1 MIFPCLFVF
10 LLAEMTIPVLALF
23 ISGLVLLVIGAELL
37 VRGASR
43 LAVLAGISPLVIGL
57 TVVAFG
63 TSSPEMAV
71 SLQANFTGQ
80 TGISIGNVV
89 GSNICNVLLIL
100 GVSAIIAPLAV
111 SEQLVRLDVPI
122 MIGISVLTLFFALDG
137 IIGRLDGLLF
147 FSGIV
152 VYIAFLLVQ
161 SRRKPEMQAELLE
174 EVSFP
179 PERSHRQWLIN
190 LGLIGIGLVM
200 LVIGSQWL
208 VEGATAIAETLGVS
222 DLVIGLTIVALGTSL
237 PELATSVVACFRGE
251 RDIAVGNAIGSN
263 IFNLLAVL
271 GLAAVIDPDGIDVAA
286 AALRFDIPVM
296 IAVAVACLPIFF
308 TGNVISRWEGLLF
321 FGYYIFYTA
330 YLILKSTE
338 HDSLPIFSAVM
349 LVFVIPLTVITLVV
363 ITVSHIRKHCKRS
376 RRNRRDHRSS

>member
-1 MIFPCLFVF
+1 MNFPCLFVF

-237 PELATSVVACFRGE
+237 PELATSVIACFRGE